1 MPGDGPAP
9 KHPSTV
15 ARRNNPK
22 AGFRSLPAG
31 GREGALPT
39 WPLGQDLELMAE
51 LAVAR
56 SSADALATEL
66 EDADDGRTRGR
77 IRRSLDKAEREATR
91 LEMMLDQ
98 GDGAELALWAE
109 LWSTPQAIIWE
120 ESYSHR
126 EVAQYVRW
134 KIRGEQGDLKA
145 SVEARQ
151 LSDRLGLNPLALM
164 RLRTEIEHADEAKD
178 KGDQRRQSRTPAK
191 KATAKKSA
199 RAGLYAV

>member
-1 MPGDGPAP
+1 MSGPAP

-22 AGFRSLPAG
+22 AGFRSLPST
-31 GREGALPT
+31 GREGAAPP

-51 LAVAR
+51 RAVAQ
-56 SSADALATEL
+56 SSVDVLTLALE
-66 EDADDGRTRGR
+66 EEIDGRAKGR
-77 IRRSLDKAEREATR
+77 IRRALDKAQREATR
-91 LEMMLDQ
+91 LEMMLEVA
-98 GDGAELALWAE
+98 GGAELALWNE

-120 ESYSHR
+120 ESFAHR

-164 RLRTEIEHADEAKD
+164 RLRTEIEHADEATD
-178 KGDQRRQSRTPAK
+178 KGEQRRQSKAPAK
-191 KATAKKSA
+191 KSTAKKKSA
-199 RAGLYAV
+199 RANLYAV